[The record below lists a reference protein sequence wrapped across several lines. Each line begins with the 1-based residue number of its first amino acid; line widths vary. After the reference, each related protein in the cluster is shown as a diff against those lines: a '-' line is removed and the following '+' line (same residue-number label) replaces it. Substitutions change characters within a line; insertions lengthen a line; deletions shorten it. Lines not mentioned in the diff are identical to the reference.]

1 MVIMNDITPGPLPSG
16 RFLLRIDPELHALL
30 RDEAEGSGLS
40 LNEYCDRR
48 LPEEGLP
55 FFDVGPGVGDGI
67 GATAFHHAT
76 LPCVLLG
83 RVQRAVAVTEGHLR
97 GLLVFGSWARKELV
111 EDSDVDLLVVA
122 DPDLKVERSLYRRW
136 DASPVRWQGRR
147 VEPHLVHLPGPDDRV
162 TGLWAEAA
170 LDGVVLFDPDF
181 SVSRYLVRVRKRI
194 LAGTLIR
201 REIHGHPYWVEAA

>member
-1 MVIMNDITPGPLPSG
+1 MNDITPSPLPSG

-30 RDEAEGSGLS
+30 RDEAEASGLS
-40 LNEYCDRR
+40 LNEYCARR
-48 LPEEGLP
+48 LAAPGLA
-55 FFDVGPGVGDGI
+55 VGGPAV
-67 GATAFHHAT
+67 AA
-76 LPCVLLG
+76 
-83 RVQRAVAVTEGHLR
+83 VQRAVAVTEGHLR
-97 GLLVFGSWARKELV
+97 GLLVFGSWARNELV

-136 DASPVRWQGRR
+136 DASPVRWLGRR

-170 LDGVVLFDPDF
+170 IDGVVLFDPDF
-181 SVSRYLVRVRKRI
+181 SVSRHLVQVRKRI